1 MSRTTEPGSGP
12 HGRATSGRST
22 NESERGQKLDGAG
35 VASVPPPASSAP
47 PPPPP
52 PSGATSKD

>member
-1 MSRTTEPGSGP
+1 MPRSTEPGDSP
-12 HGRATSGRST
+12 QGRTTSGRSN
-22 NESERGQKLDGAG
+22 NESERSQKLDGAG
-35 VASVPPPASSAP
+35 AASVPPPASSAP